1 VHVLFEDD
9 SPMVEELGGPIVH
22 VQFEDD
28 SPMVEELGGRW
39 CLQRV
44 APRRGTASV
53 TAAQVAAACFS
64 LLSRLVVDGGVLLW
78 VCLFCSGYVRVVVSA
93 SARYVQ
99 LLLFLK

>member
-1 VHVLFEDD
+1 
-9 SPMVEELGGPIVH
+9 MVEELGGPIVH

-44 APRRGTASV
+44 APQRGTASV
-53 TAAQVAAACFS
+53 TAAQVAATCFS

-78 VCLFCSGYVRVVVSA
+78 VCLFCSGMFVWWCQHRLVMYSSFFFSIGSLCTVPSF
-93 SARYVQ
+93 S
-99 LLLFLK
+99 